1 MPIDPE
7 AIVRVERLFFE
18 KIRARY
24 PGHPWLATARAKE
37 ALGRQDAMVWGE
49 PRRVDEWWW
58 MDVEFKEGETLI
70 RGGRVSW
77 LQDGS
82 GYYTIS
88 MDYAK
93 EGCGLYCWPSFRALA
108 DAQEFVERLM
118 GMSLEQAKLIHGT
131 QWPGVVL

>member
-1 MPIDPE
+1 MTDD
-7 AIVRVERLFFE
+7 AINRITRKFFE
-18 KIRARY
+18 GLRARY
-24 PGHPWLATARAKE
+24 PGHPWLATQRAKDL
-37 ALGRQDAMVWGE
+37 LGRQDAMVWGE

-77 LQDGS
+77 NQDGT
-82 GYYTIS
+82 GYYDVSIS
-88 MDYAK
+88 YER
-93 EGCGLYCWPSFRALA
+93 EGVGLHCWPSFRALS

-118 GMSLEQAKLIHGT
+118 GKSLEEARLIHGQ

>member
-1 MPIDPE
+1 MTDD
-7 AIVRVERLFFE
+7 AINRITRKFFE
-18 KIRARY
+18 GLRARY
-24 PGHPWLATARAKE
+24 PGHPWLVTQRAKDL
-37 ALGRQDAMVWGE
+37 LGRDDAMVWNE
-49 PRRVDEWWW
+49 PRRIDEWWW

-93 EGCGLYCWPSFRALA
+93 EGCSLYCWPSFHALA

-118 GMSLEQAKLIHGT
+118 LMSLEQARQIHGQ
-131 QWPGVVL
+131 QWPNVVL